1 MQQLREQRSQRS
13 AIITIGKNTGV
24 KMRYNLIGK
33 RDFGLRPLAG
43 AQGHVARRDLG
54 VGALARGHARLLT
67 AACASDAPPGC
78 ATLVRATRSQLAG
91 CAPLALQTSCRGAGH
106 ISKHLFF
113 AVARRLCELAA
124 AAAANCPKTI
134 ANIHKIAGCRE
145 GPKWLSSVAPP
156 VILRADN

>member
-1 MQQLREQRSQRS
+1 MQELRQQCSERSS
-13 AIITIGKNTGV
+13 VVTIRQDARM
-24 KMRYNLIGK
+24 KMGYHLVGE

-106 ISKHLFF
+106 ISKHLCLPCS
-113 AVARRLCELAA
+113 RLRELAA
-124 AAAANCPKTI
+124 AAAAI
-134 ANIHKIAGCRE
+134 
-145 GPKWLSSVAPP
+145 
-156 VILRADN
+156 

>member
-1 MQQLREQRSQRS
+1 MQELRQQCSERSPVV
-13 AIITIGKNTGV
+13 AIGKNAGV
-24 KMRYNLIGK
+24 EMCDHLVGE

-91 CAPLALQTSCRGAGH
+91 CAPLALQNWR
-106 ISKHLFF
+106 
-113 AVARRLCELAA
+113 VASL
-124 AAAANCPKTI
+124 
-134 ANIHKIAGCRE
+134 HM
-145 GPKWLSSVAPP
+145 SSHVYLPEACW
-156 VILRADN
+156 RAS

>member
-1 MQQLREQRSQRS
+1 M
-13 AIITIGKNTGV
+13 
-24 KMRYNLIGK
+24 KMGYHLVGK
-33 RDFGLRPLAG
+33 RDLGLRPLAG
-43 AQGHVARRDLG
+43 AQGHVAGRDLG
-54 VGALARGHARLLT
+54 VGALARGHGLELQQIC
-67 AACASDAPPGC
+67 ACARAASGC

-113 AVARRLCELAA
+113 AVARRLRELAA

-145 GPKWLSSVAPP
+145 GPKWLSSVATP